1 MRVLGIDPGSRITGF
16 GVIEIQNGKL
26 QYVTSGCIKMKDK
39 ELPARLKTIFEGVS
53 EVIDNTSP
61 EFMAVEEIFV
71 SHNARSALV
80 LGQARGAAISAGVN
94 KGVPVGEYTA
104 LQIKKSVV
112 GYGQADKTQ
121 VQHMVRSILALDDVP
136 QEDANDAL
144 ACAICHSHT
153 LEHNQRMNIKEKI
166 KEKP

>member
-16 GVIEIQNGKL
+16 GVIEINRGRL
-26 QYVTSGCIKMKDK
+26 QYITSGCIKMKDQD
-39 ELPARLKTIFEGVS
+39 LPARLKTIFESVS
-53 EVIDNTSP
+53 EVIDSASA
-61 EFMAVEEIFV
+61 EFLAIEDVFV
-71 SHNARSALV
+71 SRNARSAIV

-94 KGVPVGEYTA
+94 KGLPVGEYTA

-121 VQHMVRSILALDDVP
+121 VQHMVRSILALDGIP
-136 QEDANDAL
+136 QQDAADAL

-153 LEHNQRMNIKEKI
+153 LEHRLGMGIKKQL
-166 KEKP
+166 KAKS

>member
-16 GVIEIQNGKL
+16 GVIEINNGKL
-26 QYVTSGCIKMKDK
+26 QYVSSGCIKMKEQD
-39 ELPARLKTIFEGVS
+39 LPARLKTIFDGIS
-53 EVIDNTSP
+53 EVIDSASA
-61 EFMAVEEIFV
+61 EFLAIEDVFV
-71 SHNARSALV
+71 SRNARSAIV

-94 KGVPVGEYTA
+94 RGLPVAEYTA

-121 VQHMVRSILALDDVP
+121 VQHMVRSILALDGAP
-136 QEDANDAL
+136 QQDAADAL

-153 LEHNQRMNIKEKI
+153 LEHRLGMDIKRVKV
-166 KEKP
+166 KT

>member
-16 GVIEIQNGKL
+16 GVIDINNGKL

-39 ELPARLKTIFEGVS
+39 DLPARLKTIFEGVS
-53 EVIDNTSP
+53 EVIDSTSP
-61 EFMAVEEIFV
+61 EFMAIEDVFV
-71 SHNARSALV
+71 SRNARSALV

-94 KGVPVGEYTA
+94 KGLPVGEYTA

-112 GYGQADKTQ
+112 GYGQADKSQ
-121 VQHMVRSILALDDVP
+121 VQHMVKSILALGGLP
-136 QEDANDAL
+136 QEDAADAL

-153 LEHNQRMNIKEKI
+153 LEHKQRMNKHQRMKA
-166 KEKP
+166 